1 MIVYFINNICWTL
14 IKILFKSKYDAIWY
28 NEHLD
33 ILYTNFFPI
42 SVQYNKLLLYIA
54 DLGLHCLIC
63 FVGQISNNSNYRK
76 KFKYFV
82 KFILMK
88 IRTNLSKM
96 EVYAQPVQNLWLRPL
111 KSRYFDVALTLRRIF
126 SAKKILSQ
134 NGFHFLIMI
143 NCIH

>member
-1 MIVYFINNICWTL
+1 MPVNSLLCL
-14 IKILFKSKYDAIWY
+14 LQQASQMRFKLSEIFRK
-28 NEHLD
+28 
-33 ILYTNFFPI
+33 F
-42 SVQYNKLLLYIA
+42 LYIA

-96 EVYAQPVQNLWLRPL
+96 EVYAQPVQNL
-111 KSRYFDVALTLRRIF
+111 
-126 SAKKILSQ
+126 
-134 NGFHFLIMI
+134 
-143 NCIH
+143 